1 MRTTFKA
8 LALFAAALTV
18 AASNAGAVTIDAT
31 ITADNHYGLYV
42 GGANGTPMT
51 FIGQNESGAGGA
63 PGEFNWSIPES
74 YQFNADPD
82 LYIYIVGW
90 SDDLVAQGVLAQFI
104 VNGTTIATGTNGWEY
119 ALGPDDLDDGD
130 PAPSA
135 AVLSTFVSGAAWS
148 SVVNSLPNGSDP
160 WGTIAG
166 ISTAASWIWGGPLIG
181 GGTGG
186 PEYQVFRTRIPRE
199 EVPESATVFLLLAG
213 LTAVALTRT
222 LSPLRARAP
231 LS

>member
-74 YQFNADPD
+74 YQFNADQD
-82 LYIYIVGW
+82 YTTGIYVQIELKG
-90 SDDLVAQGVLAQFI
+90 L
-104 VNGTTIATGTNGWEY
+104 
-119 ALGPDDLDDGD
+119 
-130 PAPSA
+130 
-135 AVLSTFVSGAAWS
+135 
-148 SVVNSLPNGSDP
+148 
-160 WGTIAG
+160 
-166 ISTAASWIWGGPLIG
+166 
-181 GGTGG
+181 
-186 PEYQVFRTRIPRE
+186 TRIG
-199 EVPESATVFLLLAG
+199 AGFDALLP
-213 LTAVALTRT
+213 
-222 LSPLRARAP
+222 PLE
-231 LS
+231 